1 LKTKT
6 RNERERT
13 INIVGCSPIVCER
26 IRASLR
32 RSPFHV
38 LTTEEP
44 VPADEAELYVV
55 PAAAWWQGLP
65 GRGVP
70 VIAWGP
76 AELMRGAFLAGC
88 DDFLKEPWTPE
99 ELDLRAHAALSRAE
113 RQYSFPWGEVS
124 FEGKDLRA
132 PGGLA
137 VLTLHESRI
146 LRALLRNRGRP
157 VPREALAYSIVNAAP
172 LSASRAVDVHIVALR
187 KKVRCVM
194 PEAGRF
200 ILCVRGQGYMVP

>member
-1 LKTKT
+1 M
-6 RNERERT
+6 
-13 INIVGCSPIVCER
+13 CER

-55 PAAAWWQGLP
+55 PAAEWQGLP

-88 DDFLKEPWTPE
+88 DDYLKEPWTPE

-113 RQYSFPWGEVS
+113 KRYRFPWGEVC
-124 FEGKDLRA
+124 FEGKDLRT
-132 PGGLA
+132 PGGVA

-146 LRALLRNRGRP
+146 LRALLRNRGLP
-157 VPREALAYSIVNAAP
+157 VPREALAYSIADAP
-172 LSASRAVDVHIVALR
+172 SSRVSRAVDVHIVALR

-194 PEAGRF
+194 REAGRF

>member
-6 RNERERT
+6 RSEREQT
-13 INIVGCSPIVCER
+13 INIVGCSPIVCEC

-38 LTTEEP
+38 LTTDEP

-55 PAAAWWQGLP
+55 PAAEWPGLP
-65 GRGVP
+65 GCGVP

-113 RQYSFPWGEVS
+113 KRYLFSWGEVS
-124 FEGKDLRA
+124 FDGKDLRT
-132 PGGLA
+132 PDGVA

-146 LRALLRNRGRP
+146 LKALLRNRGRP
-157 VPREALAYSIVNAAP
+157 VPREALAYSMADAAP
-172 LSASRAVDVHIVALR
+172 STTSRAVDVHIVALR
-187 KKVRCVM
+187 KKVRCVV

-200 ILCVRGQGYMVP
+200 IQCVRSQGYMVP

>member
-1 LKTKT
+1 MKTKT
-6 RNERERT
+6 RSEKEQT
-13 INIVGCSPIVCER
+13 INVVGCDPIVCER

-38 LTTEEP
+38 LATEEP
-44 VPADEAELYVV
+44 VAAEEAELYVV
-55 PAAAWWQGLP
+55 PAEGSQALP

-76 AELMRGAFLAGC
+76 AELMRSAFLAGC

-99 ELDLRAHAALSRAE
+99 ELGLRAHAALARA
-113 RQYSFPWGEVS
+113 RRRYRFPWGEVS
-124 FEGKDLRA
+124 FEGKDLRT

-146 LRALLRNRGRP
+146 LGALLRNRGRP
-157 VPREALAYSIVNAAP
+157 VPREALAYSIADAP
-172 LSASRAVDVHIVALR
+172 PSRASRAVDVHITVLR
-187 KKVRCVM
+187 RKVRCVVR
-194 PEAGRF
+194 EAGRF
-200 ILCVRGQGYMVP
+200 IVCARGQGYMVP

>member
-1 LKTKT
+1 M
-6 RNERERT
+6 
-13 INIVGCSPIVCER
+13 
-26 IRASLR
+26 
-32 RSPFHV
+32 
-38 LTTEEP
+38 
-44 VPADEAELYVV
+44 V

-113 RQYSFPWGEVS
+113 RQYSFPWGEAS

>member
-6 RNERERT
+6 RSERERT

-38 LTTEEP
+38 LTSEEP
-44 VPADEAELYVV
+44 VAAEDAELYVV
-55 PAAAWWQGLP
+55 PAAAWQGLP

-99 ELDLRAHAALSRAE
+99 ELGLRAHAALSRAE
-113 RQYSFPWGEVS
+113 RRYSFPWGEVS
-124 FEGKDLRA
+124 FEGKDLRT

-137 VLTLHESRI
+137 ALTLHESRI
-146 LRALLRNRGRP
+146 LGALLRNRGRP
-157 VPREALAYSIVNAAP
+157 VPREALAYSLADAP
-172 LSASRAVDVHIVALR
+172 PSASSRAVDVHIVALR

-194 PEAGRF
+194 REAGRF
-200 ILCVRGQGYMVP
+200 IVCVRGQGYMVP

>member
-1 LKTKT
+1 M
-6 RNERERT
+6 
-13 INIVGCSPIVCER
+13 CER

-38 LTTEEP
+38 LTTNEP

-55 PAAAWWQGLP
+55 PAAEWQGLP
-65 GRGVP
+65 GSGVP

-88 DDFLKEPWTPE
+88 DDFLREPWTPE
-99 ELDLRAHAALSRAE
+99 ELDLRAHAALSRSE
-113 RQYSFPWGEVS
+113 KRYSFSWGEVS
-124 FEGKDLRA
+124 FEGRDLRT

-157 VPREALAYSIVNAAP
+157 VPREALAYSIVDAP
-172 LSASRAVDVHIVALR
+172 PSRASRAVDVHIAVVR
-187 KKVRCVM
+187 KKVRAVM
-194 PEAGRF
+194 PGAGRF
-200 ILCVRGQGYMVP
+200 IQCVRGQGYMVP